1 MPLGDSRRPL
11 LVVWAVSLFIVIA
24 LAVVYVLTSRASLR
38 EAAESEGRHNEALAY
53 AVMDHSEGV
62 VAHADALGRLVKE
75 HTAVADGRINVSV
88 LPEVVVALTNVIAG
102 AQHVSIADKN
112 GQIIWSTLANVAG
125 VSVADSAYFLAHVAS
140 SADVLYISAP
150 VADKI
155 SSRKTFQLSRRLA
168 DRQGRFQGIVFVA
181 VDPVDFSAAYV
192 AMPLSRGTR
201 ITIANRLTGLILARS
216 LVNYV
221 GEPKPASLALQVGG
235 DFSKAAI
242 YKLAMERPA
251 GHFEGMTALT
261 NEGAIYGWHQSNV
274 YPLVVTVVTNRDSAL
289 SVAQAANDNLRYAFI
304 FIVMLLLGMAMLTSW
319 SLIASG
325 RSLQLMRE
333 ARKMA
338 EQSDDFKSDF
348 INAISHEVRGP
359 LTNINGFAELIGTL
373 PLDAG
378 TIKDYANTIQRAGLH
393 LERLLTQL
401 LDVEK
406 AVAGKMV
413 LHAGRIEL
421 RSTIELCVK
430 IHKTTAGK
438 KGIFI
443 NLVFVGDIP
452 EFIIIDDM
460 RLSQVLH
467 NFLSNA
473 VKFTVDG
480 GVDVV
485 VSCAD
490 GFLRVSVKDTGPGI
504 APAYQGG
511 IFERF
516 QQGDPLLSR
525 VYGGTGV
532 GLSLCKTLIE
542 MMGGLIWFETAVG
555 VGSTFYFE
563 IPLVV
568 QLASADSAG
577 EPVVAA

>member
-1 MPLGDSRRPL
+1 MPRGDSRRPL
-11 LVVWAVSLFIVIA
+11 LVLWAVSLFIVIA

-38 EAAESEGRHNEALAY
+38 EAAESEGRHNEALAH
-53 AVMDHSEGV
+53 ALMDHTEGV

-88 LPEVVVALTNVIAG
+88 LPEVVAALTNVIAG

-125 VSVADSAYFLAHVAS
+125 VSVANSAYFLAHVAS
-140 SADVLYISAP
+140 SADVLYIGAP

-155 SSRKTFQLSRRLA
+155 SSRKTLKLSRRLA

-192 AMPLSRGTR
+192 AMPLNPGTR
-201 ITIANRLTGLILARS
+201 ITITHRLTGLVLARG
-216 LVNYV
+216 LLNYA
-221 GEPKPASLALQVGG
+221 GEPNPLSFEVGD
-235 DFSKAAI
+235 DFSKSTI
-242 YKLAMERPA
+242 YKSAIERPA
-251 GHFEGMTALT
+251 GHVEGMTALT
-261 NEGAIYGWHQSNV
+261 NEGVIYGWHQSNV

-338 EQSDDFKSDF
+338 EQSDAFKSDF

>member
-11 LVVWAVSLFIVIA
+11 LVLWALSLLIAIA
-24 LAVVYVLTSRASLR
+24 LAVVYGLTSRASLL
-38 EAAESEGRHNEALAY
+38 EAAEFEGRHNEAHAHAL
-53 AVMDHSEGV
+53 MEHTNGV
-62 VAHADALGRLVKE
+62 VAHADAVGRFVKE
-75 HTAVADGRINVSV
+75 HIALADGRINVSA
-88 LPEVVVALTNVIAG
+88 LSKVVVERIKVGTG
-102 AQHVSIADKN
+102 AEHVSIADKN
-112 GQIIWSTLANVAG
+112 GKIIWSTLDNVAG
-125 VSVADSAYFLAHVAS
+125 VSVADSSYFLAHVAS
-140 SADVLYISAP
+140 RTDVLYISEP
-150 VADKI
+150 VAGKTSI
-155 SSRKTFQLSRRLA
+155 RKTLQLSRRLA
-168 DRQGRFQGIVFVA
+168 DLQGRFQGIVFVS
-181 VDPVDFSAAYV
+181 VDPDYFSAVYA
-192 AMPLSRGTR
+192 AMPFSRGTR
-201 ITIANRLTGLILARS
+201 ITIANRLTGLVLVRG

-221 GEPKPASLALQVGG
+221 GEPKPAASALQVGG
-235 DFSKAAI
+235 NLAKSSI
-242 YKLAMERPA
+242 YKLAIERPA

-261 NEGAIYGWHQSNV
+261 NEGAIYGWHQSGV
-274 YPLVVTVVTNRDSAL
+274 YPLVAIVATNRDGAL
-289 SVAQAANDNLRYAFI
+289 GGVRVANDNLRYALI
-304 FIVMLLLGMAMLTSW
+304 FIVMLLFCIGILFSW
-319 SLIASG
+319 SLAESR
-325 RSLQLMRE
+325 RSLQRMRE
-333 ARKMA
+333 ARKTA
-338 EQSDDFKSDF
+338 EQSDAFKSDF

-359 LTNINGFAELIGTL
+359 LTNINGFAELICTL

-413 LHAGRIEL
+413 LHPAPIEL

-430 IHKTTAGK
+430 IHQTTAGK

-443 NLVFVGDIP
+443 NLVFVGDMP

-467 NFLSNA
+467 NLLSNA
-473 VKFTVDG
+473 VKFTVHG
-480 GVDVV
+480 SVDVV

-490 GFLRVSVKDTGPGI
+490 GLLRVSVKDTGPGI
-504 APAYQGG
+504 APAYRSG

-525 VYGGTGV
+525 VYGGTGI

-542 MMGGLIWFETAVG
+542 MMGGLIWFETAID

-577 EPVVAA
+577 EPVAAA

>member
-11 LVVWAVSLFIVIA
+11 LVLWAVSLFIVIA

-53 AVMDHSEGV
+53 ALMDHTEGV
-62 VAHADALGRLVKE
+62 VAHADALGRFVKE
-75 HTAVADGRINVSV
+75 HIAVADGRINVSV
-88 LPEVVVALTNVIAG
+88 LPEVVAALTNVIAG

-125 VSVADSAYFLAHVAS
+125 VSVANSAYFLAHVAS

-155 SSRKTFQLSRRLA
+155 SSRKTLKLSRRLA
-168 DRQGRFQGIVFVA
+168 DRQGRFQGIVFVSF
-181 VDPVDFSAAYV
+181 DPDYFSAVYA

-201 ITIANRLTGLILARS
+201 ITIANRLTGLILTRG

-221 GEPKPASLALQVGG
+221 GEPKPASLVLQAGG

-242 YKLAMERPA
+242 YKSAMERPA

-274 YPLVVTVVTNRDSAL
+274 YPLVATVVTSRDGAL
-289 SVAQAANDNLRYAFI
+289 SVAQAANDNLRYALI
-304 FIVMLLLGMAMLTSW
+304 FIVMLLLCMAMLASW
-319 SLIASG
+319 SLIESRRA
-325 RSLQLMRE
+325 LPLMRE

-338 EQSDDFKSDF
+338 EQSDAFKSDF

-413 LHAGRIEL
+413 LHPGRIEL
-421 RSTIELCVK
+421 RSTLELCVK

-452 EFIIIDDM
+452 EFIFVDDM

-467 NFLSNA
+467 NLLSNA
-473 VKFTVDG
+473 VKFTAHG
-480 GVDVV
+480 SVDVT

-511 IFERF
+511 IFGRF

-525 VYGGTGV
+525 VHGGTGV

>member
-11 LVVWAVSLFIVIA
+11 LVLWALSLFIAIA
-24 LAVVYVLTSRASLR
+24 LAVVYVLTSRASLL
-38 EAAESEGRHNEALAY
+38 EAAELEGRYNEALAY
-53 AVMDHSEGV
+53 ALMEHTNGV
-62 VAHADALGRLVKE
+62 VAHADAVGRFVKD
-75 HTAVADGRINVSV
+75 HIALADGRINVRE
-88 LPEVVVALTNVIAG
+88 LPEVVTAVIKAE
-102 AQHVSIADKN
+102 AAPQHVSIADKN
-112 GQIIWSTLANVAG
+112 GQIIWSTLDNVAG

-150 VADKI
+150 VADNI
-155 SSRKTFQLSRRLA
+155 SSRKTLRLSRRLA

-192 AMPLSRGTR
+192 AKPLSPGTR
-201 ITIANRLTGLILARS
+201 ITIANRLTGLILARG

-221 GEPKPASLALQVGG
+221 GEPKPAALVLQAGG

-274 YPLVVTVVTNRDSAL
+274 YPLVVTVATNRDGAL
-289 SVAQAANDNLRYAFI
+289 SVAQAANDNLRYALI
-304 FIVMLLLGMAMLTSW
+304 FIVMLLLCMAMQASW
-319 SLIASG
+319 SLIESR
-325 RSLQLMRE
+325 RSLQRMRE
-333 ARKMA
+333 ARKTA
-338 EQSDDFKSDF
+338 EQSDAFKSDF

-413 LHAGRIEL
+413 LHPAPIEL
-421 RSTIELCVK
+421 HSTIELCVK

-443 NLVFVGDIP
+443 NLVFVGDMP
-452 EFIIIDDM
+452 EFIIIDDL

-467 NFLSNA
+467 NLLSNA
-473 VKFTVDG
+473 VKFTVHG

-490 GFLRVSVKDTGPGI
+490 GLLRVSVKDTGPGI
-504 APAYQGG
+504 APAYQRG

-525 VYGGTGV
+525 VYGGTGI

-542 MMGGLIWFETAVG
+542 MMGGLIRFETAID

-577 EPVVAA
+577 EPVAVA